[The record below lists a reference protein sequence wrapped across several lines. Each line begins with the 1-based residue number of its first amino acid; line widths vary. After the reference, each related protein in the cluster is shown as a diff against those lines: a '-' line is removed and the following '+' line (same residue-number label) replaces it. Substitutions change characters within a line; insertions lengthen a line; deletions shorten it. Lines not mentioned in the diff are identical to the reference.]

1 MDKKKEENI
10 KPENTK
16 KEEKID
22 TKAFNKVDS
31 KTKKEDVFSSIDEKN
46 KEAKGKEVKKDNK
59 GKNTSKEEVKG
70 TVTVNK
76 KVEEKPKE
84 KVKSSG
90 KKGKWITLVIALIC
104 IVAIIVGIIFFMNT
118 PYYAV
123 SKAFKAIKGGNI
135 NAINKY
141 VSYDSLMDS
150 VTGSLDVGEE
160 MSEFEKNCFSEFTF
174 KINTV
179 KVEGENA
186 TVNVDTTN
194 KNFRNAVTKWT
205 QSIYQKFINGEDI
218 SNDQGITLLNDCLS
232 DSSIGTI
239 TTNKDITL
247 TKVEGKWKINVT
259 DELIDAIFPGMSEVV
274 NSIEALTE

>member
-31 KTKKEDVFSSIDEKN
+31 KTKKADVFSSIDEKN

-59 GKNTSKEEVKG
+59 VKNASKEEVKG

-76 KVEEKPKE
+76 KVKEKPKE

>member
-10 KPENTK
+10 KPETKK
-16 KEEKID
+16 KEEKIE

-46 KEAKGKEVKKDNK
+46 KEVKKDK
-59 GKNTSKEEVKG
+59 KEKNASKDEVKG

-76 KVEEKPKE
+76 KIEEKQ
-84 KVKSSG
+84 KSKKSG
-90 KKGKWITLVIALIC
+90 KKGKWIVLFIVIVCL
-104 IVAIIVGIIFFMNT
+104 VAIIVGTVFFMKT
-118 PYYAV
+118 PYYTLMR
-123 SKAFKAIKGGNI
+123 AFNAIKSGDI

-141 VSYDSLMDS
+141 VAYDTLMDS
-150 VTGSLDVGEE
+150 VTGSLNVGEE
-160 MSEFEKNCFSEFTF
+160 MSEFEKNCFSDF
-174 KINTV
+174 KFNINTV
-179 KVEGENA
+179 KVEGDTA
-186 TVNVDTTN
+186 TINVDTTN

-205 QSIYQKFINGEDI
+205 QSIYQKFISGEDI
-218 SNDQGITLLNDCLS
+218 SNEQGITLLNECLK

-247 TKVEGKWKINVT
+247 NKVEGKWKINVN
-259 DELIDAIFPGMSEVV
+259 DELIDAIFPGISEVV